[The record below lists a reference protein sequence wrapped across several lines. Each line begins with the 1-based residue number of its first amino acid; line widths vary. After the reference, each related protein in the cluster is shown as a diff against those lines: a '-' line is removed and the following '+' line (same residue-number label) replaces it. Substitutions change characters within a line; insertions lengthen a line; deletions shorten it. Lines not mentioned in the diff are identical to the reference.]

1 MPEKKNLDAK
11 DQEILSL
18 ILKQVTIHYQNI
30 SESTGYS
37 RKTIANHLNHIEEFL
52 DEYNVELIRKRG
64 NGIQIKGD
72 VKQLGMLKK
81 MYFEDDEVTL
91 SLLSKLT
98 FSNHPL
104 KIQELADSFFVS
116 RALIESKIQKVKPTL
131 DRYGITIK
139 TQGHEGLIV
148 DGTSKQKRKFAADLL
163 YKFWNT
169 QSDEVIVN
177 EEILANIIDKN
188 LLEKII
194 KITADFITSS
204 KLNFTDYEK
213 ESLIIHL
220 AISLSRISEK
230 SEFKKF
236 KATGVLNKET
246 LYLVKKLEEEF
257 KIKIPEA
264 EKNYLDIHIR
274 SVKAGMNEEVDT
286 NYNSELSEFLE
297 QNIDEYDTNLLNG
310 LTLHLTPAIKRINLG
325 LSIRNPLKDEI
336 KQNFVRAYEE
346 ALKLSNLIHRK
357 YTVSFDDDEVSYI
370 ALHFQA
376 YFEREKTTFSVYLVC
391 SSGLGTAQLL
401 KQRLLQNFSNQL
413 EVLRVLS
420 NNEYQNLSTDEIRKA
435 DLVIATINTVE
446 RDVPLIVVTPFLD
459 ISAVGEIKASLRK
472 VAYRNKK
479 FGMRNLITLDNI
491 IIKNERVTFEDAVTE
506 ISKIAEKKKIS
517 NIGLK
522 KAILEREKI
531 SSTFY
536 DEVGLPHATKENV
549 KQSAVFVFISEKGI
563 YKGYEKVNILFFLLL
578 TDDAKPFINEFYES
592 LNEIVMNKKKIKKI
606 IKATTKAEV
615 IHELESREKEGSE
628 NE

>member
-1 MPEKKNLDAK
+1 MIRKKSLDAK
-11 DQEILSL
+11 DQEILNQM
-18 ILKQVTIHYQNI
+18 LKQRTIHYQNI

-52 DEYNVELIRKRG
+52 DEYNIELIRKRG

-72 VKQLGMLKK
+72 VKQISMFKK
-81 MYFEDDEVTL
+81 VYFEEDEYTL
-91 SLLSKLT
+91 SLLSKLI

-104 KIQELADSFFVS
+104 KVQELADLFFVS
-116 RALIESKIQKVKPTL
+116 RTLIESKIKKVKPIL
-131 DRYGITIK
+131 DRYGIAIK
-139 TQGHEGLIV
+139 IQGHEGLIV
-148 DGTSKQKRKFAADLL
+148 EGASKQKRKFAADLL

-169 QSDEVIVN
+169 QSDEVIIN
-177 EEILANIIDKN
+177 EEILSNILDKN

-194 KITADFITSS
+194 KITSDFIKNS
-204 KLNFTDYEK
+204 KLNFSDYEK

-220 AISLSRISEK
+220 AISFSRISEK
-230 SEFKKF
+230 SEFKKI
-236 KATGVLNKET
+236 KIPGVLNKET
-246 LYLVKKLEEEF
+246 LCLVKKLEKGF

-274 SVKAGMNEEVDT
+274 SVKAGMNEKIDT
-286 NYNSELSEFLE
+286 DYNSELSEFLE

-310 LTLHLTPAIKRINLG
+310 LTLHLTPAIKRINFG
-325 LSIRNPLKDEI
+325 LSIRNPLKHEI
-336 KQNFVRAYEE
+336 KKNFVRAYEE
-346 ALKLSNLIHRK
+346 ALKLSNLIQIK
-357 YTVSFDDDEVSYI
+357 YSVSFDDDEVSYI

-376 YFEREKTTFSVYLVC
+376 YFEREKSIFSVYLVC

-401 KQRLLQNFSNQL
+401 KQRLLQNFANQL
-413 EVLRVLS
+413 EILKVLS
-420 NNEYQNLSTDEIRKA
+420 NNEYQNLSMDEIRKA
-435 DLVIATINTVE
+435 DLVIATINTVK

-459 ISAVGEIKASLRK
+459 ISAIGEIKASLRK
-472 VAYRNKK
+472 VTYRNKK
-479 FGMRNLITLDNI
+479 FGIRNLITLDNI
-491 IIKNERVTFEDAVTE
+491 IIKNKPVTFEDAVTE
-506 ISKIAEKKKIS
+506 ISKIAGKKKIS

-522 KAILEREKI
+522 EAILEREKI

-563 YKGYEKVNILFFLLL
+563 YKEYEKVNVLFFLLL
-578 TDDAKPFINEFYES
+578 ADDAKHFINEFYEF
-592 LNEIVMNKKKIKKI
+592 LNDIVTNKKKIKKI

-615 IHELESREKEGSE
+615 IHELESIEKEGSE